1 MWSQRPSTLK
11 AAAEHAL
18 VYGKLGA
25 FIREF
30 LDEFYAISDPE
41 AKLRAIADEPPL
53 LEHSTANAYLAA
65 VAEHLALTNHIGP
78 PEWTQQDRR
87 FLKRP
92 FFPANLDSLKALCIK
107 ESPTAFRRRMIF
119 VDAQPLSRPSQRQ
132 LKSANNAAQ

>member
-11 AAAEHAL
+11 AAAQQAVLHGE
-18 VYGKLGA
+18 LGA

-30 LDEFYAISDPE
+30 LDEFYGLSDPS

-53 LEHSTANAYLAA
+53 IDHPTANAYLAA
-65 VAEHLALTNHIGP
+65 VAEHLSLTNSIDP
-78 PEWTQQDRR
+78 PAWTQHEVR

-119 VDAQPLSRPSQRQ
+119 VDAQPLSRPKRNVPE
-132 LKSANNAAQ
+132 SADNVA

>member
-11 AAAEHAL
+11 AAAQQSVLH
-18 VYGKLGA
+18 GKLGA

-30 LDEFYAISDPE
+30 LDEFYAISHPE
-41 AKLRAIADEPPL
+41 AKLRAIAEEPPL
-53 LEHSTANAYLAA
+53 LEQATANAYLAA
-65 VAEHLALTNHIGP
+65 VAEHLSLTNHINP
-78 PEWTQQDRR
+78 PEWTQQDGR

-92 FFPANLDSLKALCIK
+92 YFPANLDSLKALCIK

-132 LKSANNAAQ
+132 LEPANNAAE

>member
-11 AAAEHAL
+11 AVAEHAL

-53 LEHSTANAYLAA
+53 LEHPTANAYLAA
-65 VAEHLALTNHIGP
+65 VAEHLSLTNHIDP